1 MEDLIDRVKKRDLKL
16 KTLDLWSP
24 QVTDWQFSTL
34 CQLLCDVQHVT
45 RLSLAC
51 MYMNRRRLIDLGKMI
66 GNNTSLV
73 ELQLTPPDG
82 ATKNIENLWE
92 GLKTNHTLKVLDLR
106 RMQVTN
112 TDLDGLLR
120 VLETNTSLMHLD
132 LSCDREL
139 DSGSALSR
147 IAACGSAITRVE
159 MDFIKFDDKS
169 VYDIARVLR
178 VNQGNLTELSITG
191 CGINVEGSFKIAEAL
206 CVNTKLT
213 YLSYSG
219 NICRDVGGMAM
230 AKMLSVNNTLERL
243 NLDDTRLRGAAG
255 SAIYKALADNT
266 TLRTLDLDRNYIV
279 DVDIAL
285 LYNTLRVNSTL
296 TELNNMDGDCRIEY
310 DHETQLTKD
319 ACLNRNKT
327 LYALT
332 LDALDLIHYQKKSLK
347 KQRIE

>member
-1 MEDLIDRVKKRDLKL
+1 MEDLIDRVKKGDPKL
-16 KTLDLWSP
+16 KTLDLWNA
-24 QVTDWQFSTL
+24 QITDSQFSAI
-34 CQLLCDVQHVT
+34 CQLLYDAQHVT
-45 RLSLAC
+45 RLSIAC
-51 MYMNRRRLIDLGKMI
+51 MHVNRRRFIDLGKMI
-66 GNNTSLV
+66 GNNTSLT

-82 ATKNIENLWE
+82 VAESIENLWE
-92 GLKTNHTLKVLDLR
+92 GLKTNRTLRVLDLR
-106 RMQVTN
+106 RMQVTS

-120 VLETNTSLMHLD
+120 VLKTNTTLTYLD
-132 LSCDREL
+132 LACNREL

-147 IAACGSAITRVE
+147 IATCGSAITRVE
-159 MDFIKFDDKS
+159 MDHIKFDDKS

-178 VNQGNLTELSITG
+178 ENQGNLTKLSITG
-191 CGINVEGSFKIAEAL
+191 CGINVEGSFKIAEAM

-219 NICRDVGGMAM
+219 NMCRDVGGLAM
-230 AKMLSVNNTLERL
+230 AKMLIVNNTLESL
-243 NLDDTRLRGAAG
+243 NLDDTRLCDAAG
-255 SAIYKALADNT
+255 SAIYKALAGNT
-266 TLRTLDLDRNYIV
+266 TLRALDLDRNYIV

-285 LYNTLRVNSTL
+285 LYESLRVNSTL

-332 LDALDLIHYQKKSLK
+332 LDALELIKYQKKSLK